1 MKQPAANWSN
11 TWIVQSLESCAPT
24 SRGGTRKRNRWKTR
38 LHLTATREGKL
49 KPIAEATVNGLRSLR
64 ASDLRQTDEILA
76 RAQARID
83 PELTPE
89 QHARLQKMRERAS
102 AGGRSGST
110 FRLRVADFRF
120 SDWAPRIMT
129 SAMFAERLSR
139 S

>member
-1 MKQPAANWSN
+1 MKFSP
-11 TWIVQSLESCAPT
+11 
-24 SRGGTRKRNRWKTR
+24 G
-38 LHLTATREGKL
+38 
-49 KPIAEATVNGLRSLR
+49 
-64 ASDLRQTDEILA
+64 
-76 RAQARID
+76 AQARID

-89 QHARLQKMRERAS
+89 QHARLQKMRDARAS
-102 AGGRSGST
+102 ASGGSGST